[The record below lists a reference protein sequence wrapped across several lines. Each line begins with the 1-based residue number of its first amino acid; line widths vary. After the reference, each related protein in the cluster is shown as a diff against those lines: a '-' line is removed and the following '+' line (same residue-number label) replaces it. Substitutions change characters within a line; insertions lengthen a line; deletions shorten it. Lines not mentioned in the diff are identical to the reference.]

1 MIARQSG
8 GEGGGASGG
17 RLGSVW
23 ERLNSGFWFI
33 PSLLVLGGV
42 VLYSVTQY
50 LDQITQTNLA
60 SLPIV
65 FSGGPTAARSVLS
78 TIAGS
83 LITVVATMFS
93 LTVVALQL
101 ASSYYSPRV
110 LRNFTNDR
118 GVQVVLGVYVATFLY
133 SLLVLRIIRTS
144 EGEGGTFHPV
154 ISVTLAMVLAL
165 VCVALLIYFIA
176 HIVSTIQSS
185 TIVRSAYH
193 DAVETITGLE
203 DLGAEAS
210 AEVRAPE
217 DRPELAGLLAGDP
230 LVVRAKESGYVQH
243 LNVEDVMSAVVGE
256 PGGEK
261 TVVVEIPFGP
271 GRFVAA
277 GLPIVR
283 IWPASELDS
292 ETENEVHEA
301 FYFGKERSFR
311 QDFAFGLRQL
321 SDIALKALSPSFNDP
336 TTAMQA
342 LDQMEAIFIALG
354 GKALPPRVREE
365 EAYGTKVLTKIEHY
379 GFDYVVRT
387 GFDQIQRTASTGG
400 YVVVLE
406 RLLEI
411 LERAIHA
418 NPLPERQRYLW
429 ACAFTVARLAPEQI
443 PDPEDAANLVRRVVG
458 VGACLLKTELG
469 TEVESDLEE
478 LADLSEDLRGGEE
491 VRKAVYN
498 VRKAS

>member
-1 MIARQSG
+1 MIARQRG

-17 RLGSVW
+17 RLGSMW

-33 PSLLVLGGV
+33 PTLLVLGSV
-42 VLYSVTQY
+42 VLYFATQY

-118 GVQVVLGVYVATFLY
+118 GVQVVLGAYVATFLY

-154 ISVTLAMVLAL
+154 ISVTVALVLAL
-165 VCVALLIYFIA
+165 VCVALLIYFIS
-176 HIVSTIQSS
+176 HIVSMIQSS

-193 DAVETITGLE
+193 DAVETIAGLE
-203 DLGAEAS
+203 DLDESSTEA
-210 AEVRAPE
+210 RAPE
-217 DRPELAGLLAGDP
+217 ERPELAGLLAGDP
-230 LVVRAKESGYVQH
+230 LVVRAKESGYVQY
-243 LNVEDVMSAVVGE
+243 LNVETVVNAVIGQAS
-256 PGGEK
+256 GEK

-277 GLPIVR
+277 GLPVVR
-283 IWPASELDS
+283 IWSACEL
-292 ETENEVHEA
+292 EAEAEEEVHNA

-342 LDQMEAIFIALG
+342 MDQMEAIFIVLG
-354 GKALPPRVREE
+354 GKALPPRVREKE
-365 EAYGTKVLTKIEHY
+365 VDGTKVLTKVEHY

-387 GFDQIQRTASTGG
+387 AFDQIQRTASTGG

-411 LERAIHA
+411 LHRAIRA
-418 NPLPERQRYLW
+418 NPLPERQRFLW

-443 PDPEDAANLVRRVVG
+443 PDPEDAANLVRRAVG

-491 VRKAVYN
+491 VRKAVDN
-498 VRKAS
+498 IRRAG